1 MRYRSLSLD
10 QGTLFNL
17 VSDYLREDAGRGD
30 VTSQAVIAGGSMA
43 RGKFL
48 AKEEA
53 VICGLEVIESVFL
66 TLDPR
71 VQLESF
77 VNEGDD
83 VQAGKEFARIEGLAG
98 VLLTGER
105 VALNL
110 VSRMSG
116 IASLTRKFADA
127 IKGTQARLLDTRKT
141 APGLRT
147 LEKYAVVIGGGFN
160 HRFALDDGV
169 LIKDNHIAMVGGAA
183 ECIRRARQN
192 AHHLLKIEVEVSNL
206 ARLKETLAE
215 EPDAIMLDNMTAA
228 QVAEAVA
235 VIRGRSARTLIEV
248 SGNVTMDNVRAY
260 AETGV
265 DFISVGA
272 LTHSA
277 GIKDI
282 SFKLTPVR

>member
-1 MRYRSLSLD
+1 MSLD

-30 VTSQAVIAGGSMA
+30 VTSQAVLAGGSMA

-77 VNEGDD
+77 VNEGDA
-83 VQAGKEFARIEGLAG
+83 VQAGKEFARIEGLAD

-141 APGLRT
+141 APGLRI

-169 LIKDNHIAMVGGAA
+169 LIKDNHIAMVGSAA
-183 ECIRRARQN
+183 ECIRRARRN

-215 EPDAIMLDNMTAA
+215 EPDAILLDNMTAA

-235 VIRGRSARTLIEV
+235 VIRAHSTRTLIEV
-248 SGNVTMDNVRAY
+248 SGNVTIENVRAY